1 MEKSPCVR
9 ICTLSADRIC
19 IGCGRNSYEIQ
30 NWINF
35 SDEIKKAV
43 KSKLAERLTAMLM
56 DLRKNKEHD

>member
-9 ICTLSADRIC
+9 ICVLNADKVC
-19 IGCGRNSYEIQ
+19 IGCGRNAYEVQ

-43 KSKLAERLTAMLM
+43 KSKLSDRLAVMLT
-56 DLRKNKEHD
+56 DLRKNKEND